1 MSEGFDPT
9 IVIFAALAIFVV
21 WKLRS
26 VLGSRTGAEKP
37 PTNPFERF
45 GGTTDQSRP
54 KADVLPFPKNGPAA
68 SGKIAEDAERWNGYA
83 ENGSPLAGAL
93 DTLRAADPSFAPASF
108 LEGAKSAYEMI
119 VSSFAKGDRV
129 SLRQLLSPDVFES
142 FESAITTREKR
153 GEVAESTFVA
163 MHSATIVDAQVRQGS
178 AQVTVRFSSS
188 LINATR
194 DRAGDVVD
202 GDPEKVVEHE
212 DVWTFARDVQSPDPN
227 WKLIATES
235 PV

>member
-1 MSEGFDPT
+1 MSEGFDPS

-26 VLGSRTGAEKP
+26 VLGSRTGEEKP

-45 GGTTDQSRP
+45 GSPADPSRP
-54 KADVLPFPKNGPAA
+54 KADVLPFPKNGPAPA
-68 SGKIAEDAERWNGYA
+68 PKVEENEDRWKGYA
-83 ENGSPLAGAL
+83 EKGSPLAISLDAL
-93 DTLRAADPSFAPASF
+93 HAADPGFTPPSF
-108 LEGAKSAYEMI
+108 LDGAKSAYEMI
-119 VSSFAKGDRV
+119 VSSFAKGDRA
-129 SLRQLLSPDVFES
+129 SLRQLLSADVLES
-142 FESAITTREKR
+142 FDSAITTREQR

-163 MHSATIVDAQVRQGS
+163 MHSATIVDAQVRQGA

-194 DRAGDVVD
+194 DRAGEVVD

-212 DVWTFARDVQSPDPN
+212 DVWTFARDVRSADPN

>member
-26 VLGSRTGAEKP
+26 VLGSRTGEEKP
-37 PTNPFERF
+37 PANPFERF
-45 GGTTDQSRP
+45 RSPSDPSLP
-54 KADVLPFPKNGPAA
+54 KADVLLFPKDGPSTKA
-68 SGKIAEDAERWNGYA
+68 KDTEERWKGYA
-83 ENGSPLAGAL
+83 DKGSPLSGAL
-93 DTLRAADPSFAPASF
+93 DAVHAADPNFTPASF
-108 LEGAKSAYEMI
+108 LDGAKSAYEMI
-119 VSSFAKGDRV
+119 VSSFAKGDRA
-129 SLRQLLSPDVFES
+129 SLRMLLSADVLES
-142 FESAITTREKR
+142 FDSAITTREQR

-163 MHSATIVDAQVRQGS
+163 MHSATIVDAQLRQGA

-194 DRAGDVVD
+194 DRAGEVVD

-212 DVWTFARDVQSPDPN
+212 DVWTFARDVRSTDPN
-227 WKLIATES
+227 WKLIATDS